1 MTYDVPGDMLIL
13 IAFVFNLLAGVAFLL
28 IARGKASFEN
38 LALNSYRVFS
48 ICVALAAA
56 YLFYLF
62 FSHNYAIKYVYEY
75 SDRSLPF
82 FYLLSSFWGGQEGT
96 YLLWLLFNAAFGFLI
111 IKFSGQYRNWAM
123 VVFSTVNLFFLLI
136 LTNLSPFALLG
147 FQAADGAGLNPLL
160 QDPWMVIHPPIMFVG
175 YSMAAVPFSIAMAAL
190 IMNDYSDWVRRTFPW
205 AAVTTLALATGNI
218 LGAYWAYT
226 TLGWGGYW
234 AWDPVENSSLI
245 PWFVSLALIHGLI
258 LEKRSGALRKTNML
272 LTAYVFIL
280 VVYGTFLTR
289 SGVLADF
296 SVHSFVDLGIN
307 QFLIGFLVFFTA
319 LALILFFPRVKAMG
333 HVPLNYSL
341 YSREFSIFAGM
352 LLLFMFSVIVLFWT
366 SLPILSGLF
375 TDEPRAA
382 DLATYNSFGLPF
394 AVLFA
399 LFLTATPFLTFN
411 GDSLLDWRRKL
422 MTAAVVAAVLGFGV
436 FYLLLDADLVFA
448 VVFTLMVT
456 GLSMYLIKPDLG
468 KSLIPALAA
477 GLVTIVIC
485 LVVGVA
491 DYMYIMFFASA
502 AMFTV
507 SGVISV
513 IRFLPSQWNHVGGP
527 LAHFGFGLMLIGV
540 LASSGFSTNQRLVIP
555 RGETGEVFGLTV
567 GYEGMEHDIEYPK
580 NRLIV
585 SYSDGGEHE
594 HAFPELYFSER
605 MGGVMRKPFVKND
618 LLQDVYFSPEQVQEL
633 GASGGLEL
641 KKGEPRTVGE
651 YTFTFSDYAMDGGHQ
666 SDSTM
671 TVIARVSLEHNGNTT
686 ELQPA
691 IKVVSTEERNIT
703 SEIPAEFG
711 EGGQYSMTIDQILAD
726 QGAVA
731 VNVPGLV
738 EAGPPDRLIIDISRK
753 PLIILVWVGTIFIM
767 LGSLIL
773 FVRRRSEMVA

>member
-136 LTNLSPFALLG
+136 LTNLSPFAFLG

-513 IRFLPSQWNHVGGP
+513 IRFLPSQWNHVGG
-527 LAHFGFGLMLIGV
+527 
-540 LASSGFSTNQRLVIP
+540 
-555 RGETGEVFGLTV
+555 
-567 GYEGMEHDIEYPK
+567 
-580 NRLIV
+580 
-585 SYSDGGEHE
+585 
-594 HAFPELYFSER
+594 
-605 MGGVMRKPFVKND
+605 
-618 LLQDVYFSPEQVQEL
+618 L
-633 GASGGLEL
+633 GN
-641 KKGEPRTVGE
+641 P
-651 YTFTFSDYAMDGGHQ
+651 
-666 SDSTM
+666 
-671 TVIARVSLEHNGNTT
+671 AR
-686 ELQPA
+686 
-691 IKVVSTEERNIT
+691 R
-703 SEIPAEFG
+703 
-711 EGGQYSMTIDQILAD
+711 D
-726 QGAVA
+726 
-731 VNVPGLV
+731 
-738 EAGPPDRLIIDISRK
+738 
-753 PLIILVWVGTIFIM
+753 
-767 LGSLIL
+767 
-773 FVRRRSEMVA
+773 RRSVWTHGRLRGDGA